1 MMMGV
6 LLLASG
12 RYGCTSTLSQF
23 ALAWSHSGAVVLV
36 KSLCLPLRACVRA
49 CLCVCVPSMFIFESI
64 HVNMD
69 SLLAPICVT
78 FLFGIMHLF
87 FFLRRTC
94 LGVSV
99 IRFVMTEFISR
110 ASIGVH
116 SDMH

>member
-49 CLCVCVPSMFIFESI
+49 CLCVCVPSMFIFDSM
-64 HVNMD
+64 HVKMD
-69 SLLAPICVT
+69 SLLARICVN
-78 FLFGIMHLF
+78 FLYGIMHL
-87 FFLRRTC
+87 LRTC